1 MINTERPNTV
11 AGLVAKRAELVKL
24 RDQLEAEAR
33 NVTVDTSSPQDGAAD
48 HLLRRRKR
56 GRLGRLELLPTWG
69 CLLNRGIMSV
79 TFSDIVAAYSGVN
92 RIVSG
97 GVTT

>member
-48 HLLRRRKR
+48 HLLLSSSATVGSSAPRRR
-56 GRLGRLELLPTWG
+56 
-69 CLLNRGIMSV
+69 
-79 TFSDIVAAYSGVN
+79 A
-92 RIVSG
+92 
-97 GVTT
+97 